1 MPAASPA
8 GAPGKKPAP
17 DHFILFRRLSQRP
30 AKDAAVF
37 GAIESASGIGQSDLR
52 YRLAGPGLGVLLPKI
67 PPEQMADC
75 AAELADFGMPAMVLA
90 KSDLRGAS
98 LPPQAKRVHLTQEA
112 IEFQTAEEK
121 AILRIDKSSEL
132 LVIATDLTGK
142 AVKELLTTI
151 AYSREIPEKPFA
163 EALKKLSM
171 SRGAA
176 LLYDMRHNPA
186 KGVLIDS
193 GAFVFLG
200 LDDKLTPSGSLN
212 FRVMIDEAMH
222 LSKTAATDH
231 YFGIAALPGTKPEW
245 DLGDTA
251 VGRRL
256 ALYAQYL
263 AAAWRKGLFQ
273 EKVRAG
279 ASGPGEAAASPRDK
293 QEDAH
298 QADEEGLEDLKAPPP
313 VEEPFFQRLLQ
324 GSMSE
329 IIGGL
334 IGLLA
339 FFLFFVSDGI
349 SFSGHPRFW
358 HTAAGLAVALGGAGL
373 FCYALLLLYYKRM
386 VENTPTS
393 KVRSLSMGMAELS
406 GRARPYYALRTA
418 YTLTRCIFYI
428 SRYYKYQRYGDS
440 SSWRLTRT
448 ISSGKLA
455 FYLEDETGKV
465 LIDPRGAFY
474 ATSRSRQ
481 TLRGRF
487 IPSLA
492 IKLDD
497 PNTRV
502 IEDMIPV
509 GANIYVLGSAHLRR
523 ERKKHRERLVDRLR
537 AVKQDPEKM
546 ARYDSD
552 GDGHIDAQEWDA
564 ARADIETRVYAESLA
579 GESGARETVVVEK
592 PRFGLLPFIVADS
605 EQRLI
610 RKLAIR
616 SWLFLGFGGVAFA
629 CGIGMLI

>member
-1 MPAASPA
+1 MAAASPA
-8 GAPGKKPAP
+8 GARGKKPAP
-17 DHFILFRRLSQRP
+17 DHFVLFRRLSRKP
-30 AKDAAVF
+30 AEDAAVF
-37 GAIESASGIGQSDLR
+37 DAIEAASGISQSDLR
-52 YRLAGPGLGVLLPKI
+52 YRLAGPGLGVLLPKTS
-67 PPEQMADC
+67 PEQMADC
-75 AAELADFGMPAMVLA
+75 AAELTDFGMPAAVLA
-90 KSDLRGAS
+90 KSDLTRAS
-98 LPPQAKRVHLTQEA
+98 LPPQAKRVHLTPEA
-112 IEFQTAEEK
+112 IEFQTAEET
-121 AILRIDKSSEL
+121 AVLRIDKSSEL

-151 AYSREIPEKPFA
+151 AYSQDVSEKPFE

-171 SRGAA
+171 SRGTA
-176 LLYDMRHNPA
+176 LLYDMQHNPA
-186 KGVLIDS
+186 KGVFIDS

-200 LDDKLTPSGSLN
+200 LEDKLTPSGSLN
-212 FRVMIDEAMH
+212 FRVMIDEAMR
-222 LSKTAATDH
+222 LAKTAATDQ

-245 DLGDTA
+245 DLGDRA
-251 VGRRL
+251 VSRRL
-256 ALYAQYL
+256 AVYAQYL
-263 AAAWRKGLFQ
+263 LTAWRKGLFQ
-273 EKVRAG
+273 EKDPAG
-279 ASGPGEAAASPRDK
+279 ASDAPGQAAPPRDEK
-293 QEDAH
+293 EAP
-298 QADEEGLEDLKAPPP
+298 AKGEEENLESLKAPPP

-339 FFLFFVSDGI
+339 FLLFFVSDGI

-393 KVRSLSMGMAELS
+393 KVRSLSMGAAELS
-406 GRARPYYALRTA
+406 GRARPYYDVRTA

-440 SSWRLTRT
+440 SSWRLSRT

-455 FYLEDETGKV
+455 FYLEDETGRV
-465 LIDPRGAFY
+465 LIDPKGAFY
-474 ATSRSRQ
+474 ATNRTRQ

-509 GANIYVLGSAHLRR
+509 GARIYVLGSAHLRR
-523 ERKKHRERLVDRLR
+523 EGKKHRERLVDRLR
-537 AVKQDPEKM
+537 AVKRDPEKM

-552 GDGHIDAQEWDA
+552 GDGRIDAQEWDA

-616 SWLFLGFGGVAFA
+616 SWLFLAFGVVAFA
-629 CGIGMLI
+629 CGIGMLV